1 MRFFMT
7 QQACVISQLT
17 LEFPLKVMFK
27 HLNFSLESN
36 QVSALIGRN
45 GQGKSLLMQMLNETL
60 AADSIFISGQI
71 SWHVKHAYLPQLHR
85 LIAPT
90 MAEALDILDIYQ
102 AFKRVEQGDASFEDY
117 DLLEGK
123 WDLPTLWNTLLE
135 NAGLPTDLDF
145 QVKNLSEGQKTKLAL
160 SCLFLKTDHYLLL
173 DEPSN
178 HLDQESRQWLINHL
192 KKHPAGGLIIS
203 HDRTLLN
210 EVDHIYHLNE
220 HGLHHTT
227 GNYEKFYEQYQINI
241 AALEQ
246 SIQQNQREVKHM
258 KQKQHDVLMKAQKRE
273 RAGNKLRES
282 NSQAKILLDFKKEQ
296 AGQSIAALQTQHQ
309 RQISNSQNEL
319 KDKKMLLE
327 TVKPQ
332 QFVFPTFQKK
342 SGEILRIKKLKLKHG
357 TQRPIDLAVEAAQ
370 KIHLT
375 GQNGIGKSTLLKA
388 IYEQNKQPYE
398 SIHLSVGC
406 FYLDQNFSF
415 LCDEMTVI
423 ENLSHMNSELSE
435 VEWRNLLGQLRIRGD
450 KGTQLLSQLSGG
462 EKLKV
467 ALLALSQIKP
477 TPELLLLDEPEN
489 HLDIES
495 RELLAH
501 AIQSYEGA
509 VLLISHDPLFVENCG
524 ISESFTLAE

>member
-1 MRFFMT
+1 MT
-7 QQACVISQLT
+7 QQACVISQLS
-17 LEFPLKVMFK
+17 LEFPSKVMFQQ
-27 HLNFSLESN
+27 LNFSLESH

-45 GQGKSLLMQMLNETL
+45 GQGKSLLMQMLNQML
-60 AADSIFISGQI
+60 KSDSILTSGQI

-85 LIAPT
+85 LAAQTIAEP
-90 MAEALDILDIYQ
+90 LDILDVYHV
-102 AFKRVEQGDASFEDY
+102 FKRVEQGVANFDDY
-117 DLLEGK
+117 DFLEGK
-123 WDLPTLWNTLLE
+123 WDLPTLWNNLLE
-135 NAGLPTDLDF
+135 SAGLPTDLDF
-145 QVKNLSEGQKTKLAL
+145 PVKNLSEGQKTKLAL
-160 SCLFLKTDHYLLL
+160 SCLFLKSDHYLLL

-178 HLDQESRQWLINHL
+178 HLDQESRKWLIDHL
-192 KKHPAGGLIIS
+192 RKHPAGALIIS
-203 HDRTLLN
+203 HDRNLLN

-227 GNYEKFYEQYQINI
+227 GNYEKFYGQYQTHV

-246 SIQQNQREVKHM
+246 SVQQGQRDVKHM
-258 KQKQHDVLMKAQKRE
+258 KQKQHEVLMKAQKRE

-296 AGQSIAALQTQHQ
+296 AGQSIAAIQSQHQ
-309 RQISNSQNEL
+309 RQISNSQNDL
-319 KDKKMLLE
+319 TDKKMRLE

-332 QFVFPTFQKK
+332 QFVFPTFHKK
-342 SGEILRIKKLKLKHG
+342 SGEILRIKKLKLKYG
-357 TQRPIDLAVEAAQ
+357 TQKPIDLAVQAAE
-370 KIHLT
+370 KIHIT

-388 IYEQNKQPYE
+388 IQAQNIHPCD
-398 SIHLSVGC
+398 SIHLSVEC

-423 ENLSHMNSELSE
+423 ENLSHMNSEVSE
-435 VEWRNLLGQLRIRGD
+435 LEWRNLLGQLRIRGD

-467 ALLALSQIKP
+467 ALLALSQIRP
-477 TPELLLLDEPEN
+477 APELLLLDEPEN

-495 RELLAH
+495 RELLAT

-509 VLLISHDPLFVENCG
+509 VLLISHDQTFVESCA
-524 ISESFTLAE
+524 IHESFSLGD

>member
-1 MRFFMT
+1 MT

-17 LEFPLKVMFK
+17 LELSSKVMFK
-27 HLNFSLESN
+27 QLNFSLESN

-45 GQGKSLLMQMLNETL
+45 GQGKSLLMQMLNQTL
-60 AADSIFISGQI
+60 KADSILTSGQI

-85 LIAPT
+85 LTGLTI
-90 MAEALDILDIYQ
+90 AEALGILDIYQ
-102 AFKRVEQGDASFEDY
+102 AFKRVEQGVANFDDY

-123 WDLPTLWNTLLE
+123 WDLHTLWNTLLE
-135 NAGLPTDLDF
+135 SAHLPTDLDF
-145 QVKNLSEGQKTKLAL
+145 PVKNLSEGQKTKLAL
-160 SCLFLKTDHYLLL
+160 SCLFLKSDHYLLL

-178 HLDQESRQWLINHL
+178 HLDQESRKWLIDHL
-192 KKHPAGGLIIS
+192 KRHPSGALIIS

-227 GNYEKFYEQYQINI
+227 GNYEKFDEQYQTHV

-246 SIQQNQREVKHM
+246 SVQQSQRDVKHM

-273 RAGNKLRES
+273 RAGKKLRES

-296 AGQSIAALQTQHQ
+296 AGQSIAAIQSQHQ
-309 RQISNSQNEL
+309 RQITNSQNDL
-319 KDKKMLLE
+319 KDKKMHLE

-342 SGEILRIKKLKLKHG
+342 SGEILRIKKLKLNYG
-357 TQRPIDLAVEAAQ
+357 TQQPIDLAVHVAE
-370 KIHLT
+370 KIHIT

-388 IYEQNKQPYE
+388 INAQKNQSFD
-398 SIHLSVGC
+398 SIQLFVEC

-415 LCDEMTVI
+415 LCDEMSVI
-423 ENLSHMNSELSE
+423 ENLTHMNNELSE
-435 VEWRNLLGQLRIRGD
+435 LEWRNLLGQLRIRGD
-450 KGTQLLSQLSGG
+450 KGIQLLSQLSGG

-467 ALLALSQIKP
+467 ALLALSQIEP
-477 TPELLLLDEPEN
+477 TPRLLLLDEPEN

-495 RELLAH
+495 RELLAS

-509 VLLISHDPLFVENCG
+509 VLLVSHDQMFVESCG
-524 ISESFTLAE
+524 IYESFSLIE

>member
-1 MRFFMT
+1 MT
-7 QQACVISQLT
+7 QQACVISQLS
-17 LEFPLKVMFK
+17 LEFPSKVMFQQ
-27 HLNFSLESN
+27 LNFSLESH

-45 GQGKSLLMQMLNETL
+45 GQGKSLLMQMLNQTL
-60 AADSIFISGQI
+60 KSDSILTSGQI

-85 LIAPT
+85 LAAQTI
-90 MAEALDILDIYQ
+90 AEALDILDVYHV
-102 AFKRVEQGDASFEDY
+102 FKRVEQGVANFDDY
-117 DLLEGK
+117 DFLEDK
-123 WDLPTLWNTLLE
+123 WDLPTLWNNLLE
-135 NAGLPTDLDF
+135 SAGLPTDLDF
-145 QVKNLSEGQKTKLAL
+145 PVKNLSEGQKTKLAL
-160 SCLFLKTDHYLLL
+160 SCLFLKSDHYLLL

-178 HLDQESRQWLINHL
+178 HLDQESRKWLIDHL
-192 KKHPAGGLIIS
+192 KKHPAGALIIS
-203 HDRTLLN
+203 HDRNLLN

-227 GNYEKFYEQYQINI
+227 GNYEKFYGQYQTHV

-246 SIQQNQREVKHM
+246 SVQQGQRDVKHM
-258 KQKQHDVLMKAQKRE
+258 KQKQHEVLMKAQKRE

-296 AGQSIAALQTQHQ
+296 AGQSIAAIQSQHQ
-309 RQISNSQNEL
+309 RQISNSENDL
-319 KDKKMLLE
+319 TDKKMRLE

-332 QFVFPTFQKK
+332 QFIFPTFHKK
-342 SGEILRIKKLKLKHG
+342 SGEILRIKKLKLKYG
-357 TQRPIDLAVEAAQ
+357 TQKPIDLAVQAAE
-370 KIHLT
+370 KIHIT

-388 IYEQNKQPYE
+388 IQAQNKQPCDN
-398 SIHLSVGC
+398 IHLSVEC

-423 ENLSHMNSELSE
+423 ENLTHMNSELSE
-435 VEWRNLLGQLRIRGD
+435 LEWRNLLGQLRIRGD
-450 KGTQLLSQLSGG
+450 KGTQPLSQLSGG

-467 ALLALSQIKP
+467 ALLALSQIHP

-495 RELLAH
+495 RELLAT

-509 VLLISHDPLFVENCG
+509 VLLISHDQTFVESCA
-524 ISESFTLAE
+524 IHEPFSLTD

>member
-1 MRFFMT
+1 MT

-17 LEFPLKVMFK
+17 LEFSSKVMFK
-27 HLNFSLESN
+27 QLNFSLESN

-45 GQGKSLLMQMLNETL
+45 GQGKSLLMQMLNQTL
-60 AADSIFISGQI
+60 KSDSILTSGQI
-71 SWHVKHAYLPQLHR
+71 SWHIKYAYLPQLHR
-85 LIAPT
+85 LTGLTI
-90 MAEALDILDIYQ
+90 AEALDILDIYQ
-102 AFKRVEQGDASFEDY
+102 AFKRVEQGVASFNDY

-135 NAGLPTDLDF
+135 SAHLPTDLDF
-145 QVKNLSEGQKTKLAL
+145 PIKNLSEGQKTKLAL
-160 SCLFLKTDHYLLL
+160 SCLFLKTEHYLLF

-178 HLDQESRQWLINHL
+178 HLDQESRKWLIDHL
-192 KKHPAGGLIIS
+192 KRHPAGALIIS

-210 EVDHIYHLNE
+210 EVNHIYHLNE

-227 GNYEKFYEQYQINI
+227 GNYEQFYAQYQTNI

-246 SIQQNQREVKHM
+246 SVQQNQREVKHM
-258 KQKQHDVLMKAQKRE
+258 KQKQHEVLMKAQKRE

-296 AGQSIAALQTQHQ
+296 AGQSIAAIQSQHQ

-319 KDKKMLLE
+319 KDKKLRLE
-327 TVKPQ
+327 TVKSQ

-342 SGEILRIKKLKLKHG
+342 SGEILRVKGLKLKYG
-357 TQRPIDLAVEAAQ
+357 TQQPIDLAVHAAE
-370 KIHLT
+370 KIHIT

-388 IYEQNKQPYE
+388 INAQKNQSNK
-398 SIHLSVGC
+398 SIQLFVEC

-415 LCDEMTVI
+415 LCDGMTVI
-423 ENLSHMNSELSE
+423 ENLTHMNSELSE
-435 VEWRNLLGQLRIRGD
+435 LEWRNLLGQLRIRGD
-450 KGTQLLSQLSGG
+450 KGIQLLSQLSGG

-524 ISESFTLAE
+524 ISESFSLAE

>member
-1 MRFFMT
+1 MT
-7 QQACVISQLT
+7 QQACVISQLS
-17 LEFPLKVMFK
+17 LEFPSKVMFQQ
-27 HLNFSLESN
+27 LNFNLEPH

-45 GQGKSLLMQMLNETL
+45 GQGKSLLMQMLNQTL
-60 AADSIFISGQI
+60 KSDLVLTSGQI

-85 LIAPT
+85 LTALTI
-90 MAEALDILDIYQ
+90 AEALDILDIYH
-102 AFKRVEQGDASFEDY
+102 AYKRVEQGVANFDDY
-117 DLLEGK
+117 DLLDGK
-123 WDLPTLWNTLLE
+123 WDLPTLWNNLLE
-135 NAGLPTDLDF
+135 STGLPTDLDF
-145 QVKNLSEGQKTKLAL
+145 PVKNLSEGQKTKLAL
-160 SCLFLKTDHYLLL
+160 SCLFLKSDHYLLL

-178 HLDQESRQWLINHL
+178 HLDQQSRKWLIDHL
-192 KKHPAGGLIIS
+192 RKHPAGALIIS
-203 HDRTLLN
+203 HDRSLLN

-220 HGLHHTT
+220 HGLHHTA
-227 GNYEKFYEQYQINI
+227 GNYEKFYGQYQIHV

-246 SIQQNQREVKHM
+246 SVQQGQRDVKHM
-258 KQKQHDVLMKAQKRE
+258 KQKQHEVLMKAQKRE

-296 AGQSIAALQTQHQ
+296 AGQSIAAIQSQHQ
-309 RQISNSQNEL
+309 RQISNSQNDL
-319 KDKKMLLE
+319 TDKKMRLE

-332 QFVFPTFQKK
+332 QFVFPTFHKK
-342 SGEILRIKKLKLKHG
+342 SGEILRIKKLKLKYG
-357 TQRPIDLAVEAAQ
+357 TQKPIDLAVQAAE
-370 KIHLT
+370 KIHVT

-388 IYEQNKQPYE
+388 IQAQNKQPCD
-398 SIHLSVGC
+398 SIHLFVEC

-423 ENLSHMNSELSE
+423 ENLTHLNSELSE
-435 VEWRNLLGQLRIRGD
+435 LEWRNLLGQLRIRGD

-467 ALLALSQIKP
+467 ALLALSQIHP

-495 RELLAH
+495 RELLAT

-509 VLLISHDPLFVENCG
+509 VLLISHDQTFVESCA
-524 ISESFTLAE
+524 IHESFSLAD

>member
-1 MRFFMT
+1 MT

-17 LEFPLKVMFK
+17 LELSSKVMFK
-27 HLNFSLESN
+27 QLNFSLESN

-45 GQGKSLLMQMLNETL
+45 GQGKSLLMQMLNQTL
-60 AADSIFISGQI
+60 KADSILTSGQI
-71 SWHVKHAYLPQLHR
+71 SWHIKHAYLPQLHR
-85 LIAPT
+85 LTGLTI
-90 MAEALDILDIYQ
+90 AEALDILDIYQ
-102 AFKRVEQGDASFEDY
+102 AFKRVEQGVANFDDY

-123 WDLPTLWNTLLE
+123 WDLPTLWNNLLE
-135 NAGLPTDLDF
+135 SAGLPTDLDF
-145 QVKNLSEGQKTKLAL
+145 PVKNLSEGQKTKLAL
-160 SCLFLKTDHYLLL
+160 SCLFLKSDHYLLL

-178 HLDQESRQWLINHL
+178 HLDQDSRKWLIDHL
-192 KKHPAGGLIIS
+192 RKHPTGALIIS

-227 GNYEKFYEQYQINI
+227 GNYEKFDEQYQTHV

-246 SIQQNQREVKHM
+246 SVQQSQRDVKQM

-296 AGQSIAALQTQHQ
+296 AGQSIAAIQSQHQ
-309 RQISNSQNEL
+309 RQISNSQNDL
-319 KDKKMLLE
+319 KDKKMRLE

-342 SGEILRIKKLKLKHG
+342 SGEILRVKGLKLKYG
-357 TQRPIDLAVEAAQ
+357 TQQPIDLAVHAAP
-370 KIHLT
+370 KIHIT

-388 IYEQNKQPYE
+388 INSQKNQPNE
-398 SIHLSVGC
+398 SIQLFVDC

-423 ENLSHMNSELSE
+423 ENLTHMNNELSE
-435 VEWRNLLGQLRIRGD
+435 LEWRNLLGQLRIRGD
-450 KGTQLLSQLSGG
+450 KGTYLLSQLSGG

-467 ALLALSQIKP
+467 ALLVISQIEP
-477 TPELLLLDEPEN
+477 TRELLLLDEPEN

-495 RELLAH
+495 RELLAT

-509 VLLISHDPLFVENCG
+509 VLLVSHDQMFVESCG
-524 ISESFTLAE
+524 IYESFSLTE

>member
-1 MRFFMT
+1 MT

-17 LEFPLKVMFK
+17 LEFSSKVMFK
-27 HLNFSLESN
+27 QLNFSLESN

-45 GQGKSLLMQMLNETL
+45 GQGKSLLMQILNQTL
-60 AADSIFISGQI
+60 KSDSILSSGQI
-71 SWHVKHAYLPQLHR
+71 SWHIKHAYLPQLHR
-85 LIAPT
+85 LTGLTI
-90 MAEALDILDIYQ
+90 AEALDILDIYQ
-102 AFKRVEQGDASFEDY
+102 AFKRVEQGVASFNDY

-135 NAGLPTDLDF
+135 SAHLPTDLDF
-145 QVKNLSEGQKTKLAL
+145 PIKNLSEGQKTKLAL
-160 SCLFLKTDHYLLL
+160 SCLFLKTEHYLLL

-178 HLDQESRQWLINHL
+178 HLDQESRKWLIDHL
-192 KKHPAGGLIIS
+192 KRHPAGALIIS

-210 EVDHIYHLNE
+210 EVNHIYHLNE

-227 GNYEKFYEQYQINI
+227 GNYEQFYAQYQTNI

-246 SIQQNQREVKHM
+246 SVQQHQREVKHM
-258 KQKQHDVLMKAQKRE
+258 KQKQHEVLMKAQKRE

-296 AGQSIAALQTQHQ
+296 AGQSIAAIQSQHQ

-319 KDKKMLLE
+319 KDKKLRLE
-327 TVKPQ
+327 TVKSQ

-342 SGEILRIKKLKLKHG
+342 SGEILRVKGLKLKYG
-357 TQRPIDLAVEAAQ
+357 TQQPIDLAVHAAQ
-370 KIHLT
+370 KIHIK

-388 IYEQNKQPYE
+388 INAQKNQSNK
-398 SIHLSVGC
+398 SIQLFVEC

-415 LCDEMTVI
+415 LCDGMTVI
-423 ENLSHMNSELSE
+423 ENLTHMNSELSE
-435 VEWRNLLGQLRIRGD
+435 LEWRNLLGQLRIRGD
-450 KGTQLLSQLSGG
+450 KGIQLLSQLSGG

-477 TPELLLLDEPEN
+477 TAELLLLDEPEN

-524 ISESFTLAE
+524 ISESFSLAE

>member
-1 MRFFMT
+1 MT

-17 LEFPLKVMFK
+17 LEFPSKVMFK

-60 AADSIFISGQI
+60 ALDSVVASGQI

-85 LIAPT
+85 LTALTI
-90 MAEALDILDIYQ
+90 AEALDILDIYD
-102 AFKRVEQGDASFEDY
+102 AFKRVEQGNADFDDY

-123 WDLPTLWNTLLE
+123 WDLPILWNNLLE
-135 NAGLPTDLDF
+135 SAGLPTDLDF
-145 QVKNLSEGQKTKLAL
+145 PVKNLSEGQKTKLAL
-160 SCLFLKTDHYLLL
+160 SCLFLKSDHYLLL
-173 DEPSN
+173 DEPNN
-178 HLDQESRQWLINHL
+178 HLDQQSRQWLIDHL
-192 KKHPAGGLIIS
+192 KKHPAGSLIIS
-203 HDRTLLN
+203 HDRALLN

-227 GNYEKFYEQYQINI
+227 GNYEKFYGQYQTNI

-296 AGQSIAALQTQHQ
+296 AGQSIATIQSQHQ
-309 RQISNSQNEL
+309 RQISNSQNDL
-319 KDKKMLLE
+319 KDKKLLLE

-332 QFVFPTFQKK
+332 QFFFPSFHKK

-357 TQRPIDLAVEAAQ
+357 TQNPIDLAVQAAQ
-370 KIHLT
+370 KIHIK

-388 IYEQNKQPYE
+388 IHAQNNQPCD
-398 SIHLSVGC
+398 SIHLSVEC

-423 ENLSHMNSELSE
+423 ENLTHMNNELSE
-435 VEWRNLLGQLRIRGD
+435 LEWRNLLGQLRIRGD

-495 RELLAH
+495 RELLAN
-501 AIQSYEGA
+501 ALQSYEGA
-509 VLLISHDPLFVENCG
+509 VLLVSHDQQFVESSG
-524 ISESFTLAE
+524 INESFSLTK

>member
-1 MRFFMT
+1 MT

-17 LEFPLKVMFK
+17 LEFPSKVMFK

-36 QVSALIGRN
+36 QISALIGRN
-45 GQGKSLLMQMLNETL
+45 GQGKSLLMQLLNQTFKS
-60 AADSIFISGQI
+60 DSVITSGQI

-85 LIAPT
+85 LTALTI
-90 MAEALDILDIYQ
+90 AEALDILDIYD
-102 AFKRVEQGDASFEDY
+102 AFKRVEQGNANFNDY

-123 WDLPTLWNTLLE
+123 WDLPALWNNILE
-135 NAGLPTDLDF
+135 SAGLPTDLDF
-145 QVKNLSEGQKTKLAL
+145 PVKNLSEGQKTKLAL
-160 SCLFLKTDHYLLL
+160 SCLFLKSDHYLLL

-178 HLDQESRQWLINHL
+178 HLDQQSRQWLIDHL
-192 KKHPAGGLIIS
+192 KKHPAGSFIIS
-203 HDRTLLN
+203 HDRALLN
-210 EVDHIYHLNE
+210 EVVHIYHLNE

-227 GNYEKFYEQYQINI
+227 GNYEKFYGQYQTNI
-241 AALEQ
+241 VALEQ

-273 RAGNKLRES
+273 RADNKLRES

-296 AGQSIAALQTQHQ
+296 AGQSIATIQSQHQ
-309 RQISNSQNEL
+309 RQISNSQNDL
-319 KDKKMLLE
+319 KDKKLLLE

-332 QFVFPTFQKK
+332 QFFFPSFHKK

-357 TQRPIDLAVEAAQ
+357 TQNPIDLAVQAVQ
-370 KIHLT
+370 KIHIK

-388 IYEQNKQPYE
+388 IHAQNNQPCD
-398 SIHLSVGC
+398 SIHLSVEC
-406 FYLDQNFSF
+406 FYLDLNFSF

-423 ENLSHMNSELSE
+423 ENLTHMNNELSE
-435 VEWRNLLGQLRIRGD
+435 LEWRNLLGQLRIRGD

-477 TPELLLLDEPEN
+477 RPELLLLDEPEN

-495 RELLAH
+495 RELLAN
-501 AIQSYEGA
+501 ALQSYEGA
-509 VLLISHDPLFVENCG
+509 VLLVSHDQQFVESSG
-524 ISESFTLAE
+524 INESFSLTK

>member
-1 MRFFMT
+1 MT
-7 QQACVISQLT
+7 QQACVIAQLS
-17 LEFPLKVMFK
+17 LEFSSKVMFQQ
-27 HLNFSLESN
+27 LNFSLESH

-45 GQGKSLLMQMLNETL
+45 GQGKSLLMQMLNQTL
-60 AADSIFISGQI
+60 KSDLILTSGQI

-85 LIAPT
+85 LAAQTIAQ
-90 MAEALDILDIYQ
+90 ALDILDLYH
-102 AFKRVEQGDASFEDY
+102 AFKRVEQGVANFDDY

-123 WDLPTLWNTLLE
+123 WGLPTLWNNLLE
-135 NAGLPTDLDF
+135 SAGLPTDLDF
-145 QVKNLSEGQKTKLAL
+145 PVKNLSEGQKTKLAL
-160 SCLFLKTDHYLLL
+160 SCLFLKSDHYLLL

-178 HLDQESRQWLINHL
+178 HLDQESRKWLIDHL
-192 KKHPAGGLIIS
+192 RKHPTGALIIS
-203 HDRTLLN
+203 HDRSLLN

-227 GNYEKFYEQYQINI
+227 GNYEKFYDQYQTHV

-246 SIQQNQREVKHM
+246 SVQQSQRDVKHM
-258 KQKQHDVLMKAQKRE
+258 KQKQHEVLMKAQKRE
-273 RAGNKLRES
+273 RAGNKLRDS

-296 AGQSIAALQTQHQ
+296 AGQSIAAIQSQHQ
-309 RQISNSQNEL
+309 RQISNSQNDL
-319 KDKKMLLE
+319 TDKKMRLE

-332 QFVFPTFQKK
+332 QFVFPTFHKK
-342 SGEILRIKKLKLKHG
+342 SGEILRIKGLKLKYG
-357 TQRPIDLAVEAAQ
+357 TQRSIDLAVQAAE
-370 KIHLT
+370 KIHIT
-375 GQNGIGKSTLLKA
+375 GPNGIGKSTLLKA
-388 IYEQNKQPYE
+388 IHAQNKQSCD
-398 SIHLSVGC
+398 SIHLFVEC

-423 ENLSHMNSELSE
+423 ENLTHMNSELSE
-435 VEWRNLLGQLRIRGD
+435 LEWRNLLGQLRIRGD

-467 ALLALSQIKP
+467 ALLALSQKHP

-495 RELLAH
+495 RELLAT

-509 VLLISHDPLFVENCG
+509 VLLISHDQTFVESCA
-524 ISESFTLAE
+524 IHESFSLAD

>member
-1 MRFFMT
+1 MT
-7 QQACVISQLT
+7 QQACLISQLT
-17 LEFPLKVMFK
+17 LEFSSKVMFK
-27 HLNFSLESN
+27 QLNFSLESN

-45 GQGKSLLMQMLNETL
+45 GQGKSLLMQMLNQTL
-60 AADSIFISGQI
+60 KSDSILTSGQI
-71 SWHVKHAYLPQLHR
+71 SWLIKHAYLPQLHR
-85 LIAPT
+85 LTGLTI
-90 MAEALDILDIYQ
+90 AEALDILDIYQ
-102 AFKRVEQGDASFEDY
+102 TFKRVEQGVASFNDY

-135 NAGLPTDLDF
+135 SAHLPTDLDF
-145 QVKNLSEGQKTKLAL
+145 PIKNLSEGQKTKLAL
-160 SCLFLKTDHYLLL
+160 SCLFLKTEHYLLL

-178 HLDQESRQWLINHL
+178 HLDQESRKWLIDHL
-192 KKHPAGGLIIS
+192 KRHPAGALIIS

-210 EVDHIYHLNE
+210 EVNHIYHLNE

-227 GNYEKFYEQYQINI
+227 GNYEQFYAQYQTNI

-246 SIQQNQREVKHM
+246 SVQQNQREVKHM
-258 KQKQHDVLMKAQKRE
+258 KQKQHEVLMKAQKRE

-296 AGQSIAALQTQHQ
+296 AGQSIAAIQSQHQ

-319 KDKKMLLE
+319 KDKKLRLE
-327 TVKPQ
+327 TVKSQ

-342 SGEILRIKKLKLKHG
+342 SGEILRVKRLKLKYG
-357 TQRPIDLAVEAAQ
+357 TQQPIDLAVHTAQ
-370 KIHLT
+370 KIHIT

-388 IYEQNKQPYE
+388 INAQKNQSNK
-398 SIHLSVGC
+398 SIQLFVEC

-415 LCDEMTVI
+415 LCDGMTVI
-423 ENLSHMNSELSE
+423 ENLTHMNSELSE
-435 VEWRNLLGQLRIRGD
+435 LEWRNLLGQLRIRGD
-450 KGTQLLSQLSGG
+450 KGIQLLSQLSGG

-495 RELLAH
+495 RELLAS

-509 VLLISHDPLFVENCG
+509 VLLVSHDQIFVESCG
-524 ISESFTLAE
+524 ISESFSLAE

>member
-1 MRFFMT
+1 MT

-17 LEFPLKVMFK
+17 LELSSKVMFK
-27 HLNFSLESN
+27 QLNFSLESN

-45 GQGKSLLMQMLNETL
+45 GQGKSLLIQMLNQTL
-60 AADSIFISGQI
+60 KADSILTSGQI
-71 SWHVKHAYLPQLHR
+71 SWYVKYAYLPQLHR
-85 LIAPT
+85 LMGLTI
-90 MAEALDILDIYQ
+90 AEALDILDIYQ
-102 AFKRVEQGDASFEDY
+102 AFKRVEHGVANFDDY

-123 WDLPTLWNTLLE
+123 WDLPTLWNNLLDS
-135 NAGLPTDLDF
+135 AGLPTDLDF
-145 QVKNLSEGQKTKLAL
+145 PVKNLSEGQKTKLAL
-160 SCLFLKTDHYLLL
+160 SCLFLKSDHYLLL

-178 HLDQESRQWLINHL
+178 HLDQDSRKWLIDHL
-192 KKHPAGGLIIS
+192 KRHPSGALIIS

-227 GNYEKFYEQYQINI
+227 GNYEKFDEQYQTHV

-246 SIQQNQREVKHM
+246 SVQQSQRDVKHM

-296 AGQSIAALQTQHQ
+296 AGQSIAAIQSQHQ
-309 RQISNSQNEL
+309 RQITNSQNEL
-319 KDKKMLLE
+319 KDKKMRLE

-332 QFVFPTFQKK
+332 QFVFPTFHKQ
-342 SGEILRIKKLKLKHG
+342 SGEILRIKKLKLNYG
-357 TQRPIDLAVEAAQ
+357 TQQPIDLAVHVAQ
-370 KIHLT
+370 KIHIT

-388 IYEQNKQPYE
+388 INAQKNQSCD
-398 SIHLSVGC
+398 SIQLFVEC

-415 LCDEMTVI
+415 LCDEMSVI
-423 ENLSHMNSELSE
+423 ENLTYMNNELSE
-435 VEWRNLLGQLRIRGD
+435 LEWRNLLGQLRIRGD
-450 KGTQLLSQLSGG
+450 KGTYLLSQLSGG

-467 ALLALSQIKP
+467 ALLALSKIHP
-477 TPELLLLDEPEN
+477 IPELLLLDEPEN

-495 RELLAH
+495 RELLAS

-509 VLLISHDPLFVENCG
+509 VLLVSHDQMFVESCG
-524 ISESFTLAE
+524 IYESFSLTE

>member
-1 MRFFMT
+1 MT

-17 LEFPLKVMFK
+17 LEFSSKVMFK
-27 HLNFSLESN
+27 QLNFSLESN
-36 QVSALIGRN
+36 QITALIGRN
-45 GQGKSLLMQMLNETL
+45 GQGKSLLMQMLNQTL
-60 AADSIFISGQI
+60 SLDSILTSGQI
-71 SWHVKHAYLPQLHR
+71 SWHIKHAYLPQLHR
-85 LIAPT
+85 LTGLTI
-90 MAEALDILDIYQ
+90 AEALDIVDIYQ
-102 AFKRVEQGDASFEDY
+102 AFKRVEQGVASFNDY

-123 WDLPTLWNTLLE
+123 WDSPILWNNLLE
-135 NAGLPTDLDF
+135 SAHLPTDLDF
-145 QVKNLSEGQKTKLAL
+145 PVKNLSEGQKTKLAL
-160 SCLFLKTDHYLLL
+160 SCLFLKSDHYLLL

-178 HLDQESRQWLINHL
+178 HLDQESRTWLIDQL
-192 KKHPAGGLIIS
+192 KKHPAGALIIS

-227 GNYEKFYEQYQINI
+227 GNYEKFEEQYQTHV

-246 SIQQNQREVKHM
+246 SIQQNQRDVKHM
-258 KQKQHDVLMKAQKRE
+258 KQKQHEVLMKAQKRE

-296 AGQSIAALQTQHQ
+296 AGQSIAAIQSQHQ
-309 RQISNSQNEL
+309 RQISNSQNDL
-319 KDKKMLLE
+319 KDKKMRLE

-332 QFVFPTFQKK
+332 QFVFPTFHKK
-342 SGEILRIKKLKLKHG
+342 SGEILRIKKLKLKYG
-357 TQRPIDLAVEAAQ
+357 THKPIDLAVQAAQ
-370 KIHLT
+370 KIHIT

-388 IYEQNKQPYE
+388 IHEQKNLRCD
-398 SIHLSVGC
+398 SIQLFVEC

-415 LCDEMTVI
+415 LCGEMTVI
-423 ENLSHMNSELSE
+423 ENLTCMNKELSE
-435 VEWRNLLGQLRIRGD
+435 LEWRNLLGQLRIRGD
-450 KGTQLLSQLSGG
+450 KSTYLLSQLSGG

-467 ALLALSQIKP
+467 ALLALSQFHP

-495 RELLAH
+495 RELLAT

-509 VLLISHDPLFVENCG
+509 VLLISHDQTFVESCG
-524 ISESFTLAE
+524 IHETFSLTE

>member
-1 MRFFMT
+1 MT

-17 LEFPLKVMFK
+17 LELSSKVMFK
-27 HLNFSLESN
+27 QLNFSLESN

-45 GQGKSLLMQMLNETL
+45 GQGKSLLMQMLNQTL
-60 AADSIFISGQI
+60 KVDSILTSGQI

-85 LIAPT
+85 LTGLTI
-90 MAEALDILDIYQ
+90 AEALDILDIYQ
-102 AFKRVEQGDASFEDY
+102 AFKRVEQGVANFDDY
-117 DLLEGK
+117 DLLDGK
-123 WDLPTLWNTLLE
+123 WDLPTLWNNLLE
-135 NAGLPTDLDF
+135 SAGLPTDLDF
-145 QVKNLSEGQKTKLAL
+145 PVKNLSEGQKTKLAL
-160 SCLFLKTDHYLLL
+160 SCLFLKSDHYLLL

-178 HLDQESRQWLINHL
+178 HLDQDSRKWLIDHL
-192 KKHPAGGLIIS
+192 KRHPSGALIIS

-227 GNYEKFYEQYQINI
+227 GNYEKFDEQYQTHV

-246 SIQQNQREVKHM
+246 AVQQNQRDLKHM

-282 NSQAKILLDFKKEQ
+282 NSQAKILIDFKKEQ
-296 AGQSIAALQTQHQ
+296 AGQSIAAIQSQHQ
-309 RQISNSQNEL
+309 RQIKNSQNDL
-319 KDKKMLLE
+319 KDKKMRLE

-332 QFVFPTFQKK
+332 QFVFPTFHKK
-342 SGEILRIKKLKLKHG
+342 SGEILRIKKFKLNYG
-357 TQRPIDLAVEAAQ
+357 TQQSIGLAAHAAE
-370 KIHLT
+370 KIHIT

-388 IYEQNKQPYE
+388 VNAQKNQPCD
-398 SIHLSVGC
+398 SIQLFVEC

-415 LCDEMTVI
+415 LCDEMSVI
-423 ENLSHMNSELSE
+423 ENLTHMNNELSE
-435 VEWRNLLGQLRIRGD
+435 LEWRNLLGQLRIRGD
-450 KGTQLLSQLSGG
+450 KSTYLLSQLSGG

-467 ALLALSQIKP
+467 ALLALSQIEP

-495 RELLAH
+495 RELLAS

-509 VLLISHDPLFVENCG
+509 VLLVSHDQMFVESCG
-524 ISESFTLAE
+524 IYESFSLTE

>member
-1 MRFFMT
+1 MT
-7 QQACVISQLT
+7 QQACVIAQLS
-17 LEFPLKVMFK
+17 LEFSSKVMFQQ
-27 HLNFSLESN
+27 LNFSLESH

-45 GQGKSLLMQMLNETL
+45 GQGKSLLMQMLNQML
-60 AADSIFISGQI
+60 KSDSILTSGQI

-85 LIAPT
+85 LAAHTIAQ
-90 MAEALDILDIYQ
+90 ALDILDLYL
-102 AFKRVEQGDASFEDY
+102 AFKRVEQGVATFDDY

-123 WDLPTLWNTLLE
+123 WDLPTLWNNLLE
-135 NAGLPTDLDF
+135 SAGLPTDLDF
-145 QVKNLSEGQKTKLAL
+145 PVKNLSEGQKTKLAL
-160 SCLFLKTDHYLLL
+160 SCLFLKSDHYLLL

-178 HLDQESRQWLINHL
+178 HLDQESRKWLIDHL
-192 KKHPAGGLIIS
+192 RKHPAGALIIS

-210 EVDHIYHLNE
+210 EIDHIYHLNE

-227 GNYEKFYEQYQINI
+227 GNYEKFYDQYQTHV

-246 SIQQNQREVKHM
+246 SVQQGQRDVKHM
-258 KQKQHDVLMKAQKRE
+258 KQKQHEVLMKAQKRE

-296 AGQSIAALQTQHQ
+296 AGQSIAAIQSQHQ
-309 RQISNSQNEL
+309 RQISNSQNDL
-319 KDKKMLLE
+319 TDKKMRLE

-332 QFVFPTFQKK
+332 QFVFPTFHKK
-342 SGEILRIKKLKLKHG
+342 SGEILRIKGLKLKYG
-357 TQRPIDLAVEAAQ
+357 TQRSIDLAVQAAE
-370 KIHLT
+370 KIHVT

-388 IYEQNKQPYE
+388 IQTQNKQSCD
-398 SIHLSVGC
+398 SIHLFVEC

-423 ENLSHMNSELSE
+423 ENLTHMNSEFSE
-435 VEWRNLLGQLRIRGD
+435 LEWRNLLGQLRIRGD

-467 ALLALSQIKP
+467 ALLALSQIHP

-495 RELLAH
+495 RELLAT

-509 VLLISHDPLFVENCG
+509 VLLISHDQTFVESCA
-524 ISESFTLAE
+524 IHESFALTD

>member
-1 MRFFMT
+1 MT

-17 LEFPLKVMFK
+17 LEFSSKVMFK
-27 HLNFSLESN
+27 QLNFSLESN

-45 GQGKSLLMQMLNETL
+45 GQGKSLLMQMLNQML
-60 AADSIFISGQI
+60 KSDSILTSGQI
-71 SWHVKHAYLPQLHR
+71 SWHIKYAYLPQLHR
-85 LIAPT
+85 LTGLTI
-90 MAEALDILDIYQ
+90 AEALDILDIYQ
-102 AFKRVEQGDASFEDY
+102 AFKRVEQGVASFNDY

-135 NAGLPTDLDF
+135 SAHLPTDLDF
-145 QVKNLSEGQKTKLAL
+145 PVKNLSEGQKTKLAL
-160 SCLFLKTDHYLLL
+160 SCLFLKSDHYLLL

-178 HLDQESRQWLINHL
+178 HLDQDSRKWLIDHL
-192 KKHPAGGLIIS
+192 RTHPAGALIIS

-210 EVDHIYHLNE
+210 EVNHIYHLNE

-227 GNYEKFYEQYQINI
+227 GNYEKFNEQYQTHV

-246 SIQQNQREVKHM
+246 SVQQGLRDVKHM

-296 AGQSIAALQTQHQ
+296 AGQSIAAIQSQHQ
-309 RQISNSQNEL
+309 RKITNSQNEL

-332 QFVFPTFQKK
+332 QFVFATFHKK
-342 SGEILRIKKLKLKHG
+342 SGEILRIKKLKLNYG
-357 TQRPIDLAVEAAQ
+357 TQQPIDLAVHAAE
-370 KIHLT
+370 KIHIT

-388 IYEQNKQPYE
+388 INAQKNQPCN
-398 SIHLSVGC
+398 SIQLFVKC

-423 ENLSHMNSELSE
+423 ENLTHMNNELSE
-435 VEWRNLLGQLRIRGD
+435 LEWRNLLGQLRIRGD
-450 KGTQLLSQLSGG
+450 KGIQLLSQLSGS

-495 RELLAH
+495 RELLAS

-509 VLLISHDPLFVENCG
+509 VLLVSHDQMFVESCG
-524 ISESFTLAE
+524 IRESFSLTE

>member
-1 MRFFMT
+1 MT

-17 LEFPLKVMFK
+17 LELSSKVMFK
-27 HLNFSLESN
+27 QLNFSLESN

-45 GQGKSLLMQMLNETL
+45 GQGKSLLMQMLNQML
-60 AADSIFISGQI
+60 KADSILTSGQI
-71 SWHVKHAYLPQLHR
+71 YWHIKHAYLPQLHR
-85 LIAPT
+85 LTGLTI
-90 MAEALDILDIYQ
+90 AEALDILDVYN
-102 AFKRVEQGDASFEDY
+102 AFKRVEQGDANFDDY

-123 WDLPTLWNTLLE
+123 WDLPTLWNNLLE
-135 NAGLPTDLDF
+135 SAGLPTDLDF
-145 QVKNLSEGQKTKLAL
+145 PVKNLSEGQKTKLAL
-160 SCLFLKTDHYLLL
+160 SCLFLKSDHYLLL

-178 HLDQESRQWLINHL
+178 HLDQDSRKWLIDHL
-192 KKHPAGGLIIS
+192 RKHPAGALIIS

-210 EVDHIYHLNE
+210 EVEHIYHLNE

-227 GNYEKFYEQYQINI
+227 GNYEKFDEQYQTHV

-246 SIQQNQREVKHM
+246 SVQQSQRDVKHM

-296 AGQSIAALQTQHQ
+296 AGQSIAAIQSQHQ
-309 RQISNSQNEL
+309 RQISNSQNDL
-319 KDKKMLLE
+319 KDKKLRLE

-332 QFVFPTFQKK
+332 QFVFPTFHKK
-342 SGEILRIKKLKLKHG
+342 SGEILRIKKLKLKYG
-357 TQRPIDLAVEAAQ
+357 TQQPIDLAVQAVQ
-370 KIHLT
+370 KIHIT

-388 IYEQNKQPYE
+388 INAQKNQPCD
-398 SIHLSVGC
+398 SIQLFVKC

-415 LCDEMTVI
+415 LCDEMSVI
-423 ENLSHMNSELSE
+423 ENLTHINNELSE
-435 VEWRNLLGQLRIRGD
+435 LEWRNLLGQLRIRGD
-450 KGTQLLSQLSGG
+450 KGIQLLAQLSGG

-467 ALLALSQIKP
+467 ALLALSQLHP

-495 RELLAH
+495 RQLLAT
-501 AIQSYEGA
+501 AIQSYEGT
-509 VLLISHDPLFVENCG
+509 VLLVSHDQTFVESCG
-524 ISESFTLAE
+524 IYDSFSLTE